1 MNIQAF
7 YIDGNYETFSFPAL
21 DFRQGYM
28 IDNQRLVMD
37 DWKEQGIRVDRCFW
51 PVPDE
56 DVGSEGLIICEPTVI
71 VTARQLDILLLLV
84 VDGIAILKRD
94 AFGELMMMTAEE
106 DDQEALDDSIV
117 ADDEEESDE

>member
-7 YIDGNYETFSFPAL
+7 YVDGNYETFTFPAL

-28 IDNQRLVMD
+28 IDNQRLVME

-71 VTARQLDILLLLV
+71 ITARQLDILLLLV
-84 VDGIAILKRD
+84 VDGVAILRRD
-94 AFGELMMMTAEE
+94 VFGELAMMTAEE
-106 DDQEALDDSIV
+106 SDQEILDVSIA